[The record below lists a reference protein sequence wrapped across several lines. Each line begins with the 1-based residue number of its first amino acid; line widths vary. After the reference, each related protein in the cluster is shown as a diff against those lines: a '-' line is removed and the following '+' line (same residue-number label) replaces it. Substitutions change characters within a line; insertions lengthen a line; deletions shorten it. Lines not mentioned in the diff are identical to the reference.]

1 MSYKPLPEGLTI
13 KRSSVHGLGLFTE
26 KDIKKGEVLGTTHVT
41 HTEYFTEHLRTPLG
55 GFINHSDTPN
65 AELISCANTRNIEC
79 GVLELRTL
87 RNIKAG
93 EEICTY
99 YTLYEP
105 PSKLKDIQVHGID
118 IISGT
123 EIGYIIDDKDSK
135 NQNTRDKTK

>member
-26 KDIKKGEVLGTTHVT
+26 RVIKEGEVLGTTHVT
-41 HTEYFTEHLRTPLG
+41 HNEYWKEYIRTPLG
-55 GFINHSDTPN
+55 GFINHSDSPN
-65 AELISCANTRNIEC
+65 AELINCAHTRDIEC
-79 GVLELRTL
+79 GVLQLKALRD
-87 RNIKAG
+87 IEAG

-99 YTLYEP
+99 YTLYDP

-123 EIGYIIDDKDSK
+123 ESAYIIDDKDPK
-135 NQNTRDKTK
+135 D